1 MSEPLPLSGPDLAA
15 GLPVAE
21 VPEGGLVRGH
31 THGAP
36 VLLSKVDG
44 RFHAVGAACT
54 HYGAPLDEGL
64 RVGDTVR
71 CPWHHACF
79 DLRTGEATRG
89 PGLQALPRYTVELT
103 DGIVRVVGPAPACPR
118 HATRAGPESVVV
130 VGAGAAGESAV
141 EALRHAGYDGPIT
154 LFGREPGLPVDRP
167 NLSKDYLAGTA
178 PEEWL
183 PVRDEAFYREHDI
196 TLRSGVEVVG
206 LDVSTRRIEL
216 SDGSSSSFGA
226 CLLATG
232 ADAVRLKI
240 PGADGPGVYTL
251 RTLADSRAIIAAAS
265 AARRAVV
272 VGASFIGLE
281 VAAALRARGI
291 EVHVVAPEALP
302 LERILGP
309 ALGATLK
316 EVHAQNGVVFH
327 LGCTPQA
334 IEGGEVLL
342 SDGTRLPAE
351 LVVIGVG
358 VRPATALAERA
369 GLAVDGGVLVD
380 AYLRTSAEGV
390 WAAGDIARW
399 PDPHT
404 GERQRIEHWALAQRQ
419 GQVAARNL
427 LGGQERFDAV
437 PFFWSV
443 HVDLCVNLV
452 GFPAGWDR
460 IDIDGDLGARDAAL
474 AYRRGDRTLAVATVG
489 RDRTCLEAGVLLEED
504 DHAGLSRFV
513 PATSPA
519 RTR

>member
-1 MSEPLPLSGPDLAA
+1 MSEPLPLSGPDLAV
-15 GLPVAE
+15 GIPVSD

-31 THGAP
+31 AGGAP
-36 VLLSKVDG
+36 VLLSRVDG
-44 RFHAVGAACT
+44 GFHAVGAACT

-64 RVGDTVR
+64 RVGGTVR

-79 DLRTGEATRG
+79 DLRTGDAIRA
-89 PGLQALPRYTVELT
+89 PALQALPRYAVALT
-103 DGIVRVVGPAPACPR
+103 DGVVRVVGPAPACARPEPR
-118 HATRAGPESVVV
+118 GGPASVVV
-130 VGAGAAGESAV
+130 VGAGAAGAAAV
-141 EALRHAGYDGPIT
+141 EALRQAGYDGPVT
-154 LFGREPGLPVDRP
+154 LFGREPGPPVDRP

-183 PVRDEAFYREHDI
+183 ALRDEGFYREQQV
-196 TLRSGVEVVG
+196 TLRTGVEVVG
-206 LDVSTRRIEL
+206 LDVAARRIVL
-216 SDGSSSSFGA
+216 SDGSTEPYGA

-232 ADAVRLKI
+232 AYPVQLPI
-240 PGADGPGVYTL
+240 PGADSPHVFTL
-251 RTLADSRAIIAAAS
+251 RSLADSRAIVAAAMG
-265 AARRAVV
+265 ARRAVV

-281 VAAALRARGI
+281 VAAALRTRGV
-291 EVHVVAPEALP
+291 EVDVVAPESLP

-309 ALGATLK
+309 ALGAAVK
-316 EVHAQNGVVFH
+316 DVHERNGVVFH
-327 LGCTPQA
+327 LGRTPAA

-342 SDGTRLPAE
+342 SDGARLPAD

-369 GLAVDGGVLVD
+369 GLAVDRGVLVD

-427 LGGQERFDAV
+427 LGGEERFDAV

-443 HVDLCVNLV
+443 HFDMCVNVV
-452 GFPAGWDR
+452 GFPSGGDR

-474 AYRRGDRTLAVATVG
+474 AFRRGDRTLAVATVG
-489 RDRTCLEAGVLLEED
+489 RDRTCLDAEVLLEQD
-504 DHAGLSRFV
+504 DHAGLARLV
-513 PATSPA
+513 PASPA
-519 RTR
+519 ATG